1 MGLKSA
7 RSRLGLRTVDASS
20 EHEDG
25 APVGRR
31 FGSVDQTAKYRTS
44 EYQTAEYQTADYRR
58 NPGAE
63 PANEESGFAMR
74 DKTIGAELQAAREAA
89 DYEISDVA
97 AHLRIRENFL
107 SAIEK
112 GHAEALP
119 GLTYAIGY
127 VRTYAAFLA
136 LDPDDA
142 VKRFK
147 QEAAGAY
154 EKTELSFPSP
164 APEGKVPGVGLM
176 VMAAVLA
183 TVAYGGWYVMS
194 ERGMTLDDLVPA
206 VPERLAE
213 LIDSDPATQ
222 VPVSSLSPVATGTKT
237 AAQGAT
243 TPQSTGAQM
252 AQVNGESNYSLANP
266 GGDGVVDRK
275 AVSETQAPSA
285 APGAAPSTAPSA
297 ATGTSSEQVAAA
309 TDTTAPRTES
319 AAAPQVAAPQV
330 AARQVEVDM
339 PTVAR
344 APVPP
349 VAATELN
356 AAQSADAAGSDT
368 APTPPAAPLS
378 AAPTVSAETAVPESV
393 TPETAV
399 SETAVPETPTS
410 QAETSQAAVPEVP
423 GIPGIPAVPNDSQA
437 TSSLPTSR
445 VMVRAT
451 GDSWI
456 QIVDASGAT
465 LFTRILRVGDI
476 YRVPSQAGLVMKTG
490 NAGALTVLVDGE
502 GLPSLGE
509 TGEVVR
515 NIDLAP
521 DALVARFGAP
531 GESAAAS
538 SGAVST
544 ERSGSGTGANLG
556 SSLGSGTATQ

>member
-1 MGLKSA
+1 
-7 RSRLGLRTVDASS
+7 
-20 EHEDG
+20 
-25 APVGRR
+25 
-31 FGSVDQTAKYRTS
+31 
-44 EYQTAEYQTADYRR
+44 
-58 NPGAE
+58 
-63 PANEESGFAMR
+63 MR

-107 SAIEK
+107 SAIEQ
-112 GHAEALP
+112 GQAEALP

-127 VRTYAAFLA
+127 VRTYAGFLA

-213 LIDSDPATQ
+213 LIDNDPATQ
-222 VPVSSLSPVATGTKT
+222 IP
-237 AAQGAT
+237 AQIPAQI
-243 TPQSTGAQM
+243 PSTGA
-252 AQVNGESNYSLANP
+252 ALSTGAAGTETTAESAGVQVDGESNYSLANP

-275 AVSETQAPSA
+275 AVSETQ
-285 APGAAPSTAPSA
+285 GASQNTTNSSTATPSTATPSTA
-297 ATGTSSEQVAAA
+297 TPSTTSSATGSNPVLASGDATPPQTENAAA
-309 TDTTAPRTES
+309 STAS
-319 AAAPQVAAPQV
+319 PQVNA
-330 AARQVEVDM
+330 DM

-349 VAATELN
+349 VDTAELAAER
-356 AAQSADAAGSDT
+356 SAEAAGNNAVDT
-368 APTPPAAPLS
+368 GTGLNSPA
-378 AAPTVSAETAVPESV
+378 TAVSGAAVSGAAESDAV
-393 TPETAV
+393 TSGAAASATGETTNTETGTTPGATPET
-399 SETAVPETPTS
+399 T
-410 QAETSQAAVPEVP
+410 QAAIPS
-423 GIPGIPAVPNDSQA
+423 IPGVPAVPNDGQA
-437 TSSLPTSR
+437 TSSLPSSR
-445 VMVRAT
+445 VIVRAT

-465 LFTRILRVGDI
+465 LFTRILRAGDV
-476 YRVPSQAGLVMKTG
+476 YRVPNQSGLAMKTG
-490 NAGALTVLVDGE
+490 NAGALTILVDGQ

-515 NIDLAP
+515 NIDLTPA
-521 DALVARFGAP
+521 ALVSRFGAT
-531 GESAAAS
+531 GDAAS
-538 SGAVST
+538 ASTGETSGAAST
-544 ERSGSGTGANLG
+544 ARSGSSSG
-556 SSLGSGTATQ
+556 SASGLSSGSTSTSGTATQ

>member
-31 FGSVDQTAKYRTS
+31 FGSVDRTAEYRTAEYRTA

-58 NPGAE
+58 NLGAE

-97 AHLRIRENFL
+97 AHLRIRVNFL

-222 VPVSSLSPVATGTKT
+222 APSVSPAPSLSSGATGTE
-237 AAQGAT
+237 T
-243 TPQSTGAQM
+243 TTQSTGAQM

-285 APGAAPSTAPSA
+285 APSAAISA
-297 ATGTSSEQVAAA
+297 ATGTSSEQVATA

-319 AAAPQVAAPQV
+319 TAAPQVAAPQV
-330 AARQVEVDM
+330 TARQVEVDM

-356 AAQSADAAGSDT
+356 AAQSADATGSDT
-368 APTPPAAPLS
+368 APTPPVAPES
-378 AAPTVSAETAVPESV
+378 VSVTASAETAVTESV
-393 TPETAV
+393 A

-445 VMVRAT
+445 VMVQAT

-538 SGAVST
+538 SGAAST
-544 ERSGSGTGANLG
+544 ERSGSGSGSGAGANLG

>member
-1 MGLKSA
+1 
-7 RSRLGLRTVDASS
+7 
-20 EHEDG
+20 
-25 APVGRR
+25 
-31 FGSVDQTAKYRTS
+31 
-44 EYQTAEYQTADYRR
+44 
-58 NPGAE
+58 
-63 PANEESGFAMR
+63 MR

-107 SAIEK
+107 SAIEQ
-112 GHAEALP
+112 GQAEALP

-127 VRTYAAFLA
+127 VRTYAGFLA

-213 LIDSDPATQ
+213 LIDNDPATQ
-222 VPVSSLSPVATGTKT
+222 IPAQVP
-237 AAQGAT
+237 AQI
-243 TPQSTGAQM
+243 PSTGA
-252 AQVNGESNYSLANP
+252 AGTETTAESAGVQVDGESNYSLANP

-275 AVSETQAPSA
+275 AVSETQGASQNTTTPSTT
-285 APGAAPSTAPSA
+285 APSTTAPS
-297 ATGTSSEQVAAA
+297 
-309 TDTTAPRTES
+309 TTAPSTTSADTDTATTTGSDTAMASGSATAPQTEN
-319 AAAPQVAAPQV
+319 AAASTASPQVNA
-330 AARQVEVDM
+330 DM

-344 APVPP
+344 APIPP
-349 VAATELN
+349 VDTAELV
-356 AAQSADAAGSDT
+356 AERSAEAAGSNAVDT
-368 APTPPAAPLS
+368 GTGLNSPAIAASGAAESGAVAS
-378 AAPTVSAETAVPESV
+378 ATGEAANTETGTTSGT
-393 TPETAV
+393 TPE
-399 SETAVPETPTS
+399 PT
-410 QAETSQAAVPEVP
+410 QAAIPS
-423 GIPGIPAVPNDSQA
+423 IPGVPAVPNDGQA
-437 TSSLPTSR
+437 SSSLPSSR
-445 VMVRAT
+445 VIVRAT

-465 LFTRILRVGDI
+465 LFTRILRAGDV
-476 YRVPSQAGLVMKTG
+476 YRVPNQSGLAMKTG
-490 NAGALTVLVDGE
+490 NAGALTILVDGQ

-521 DALVARFGAP
+521 AALVSRFGP
-531 GESAAAS
+531 TSDAAS
-538 SGAVST
+538 ASTGETSGAAST
-544 ERSGSGTGANLG
+544 ARSGSGSG
-556 SSLGSGTATQ
+556 SASGLSSGSTSTSGTATQ